1 MKKYALI
8 LAGGIGKRMKRS
20 IPKQFMLLN
29 KLPILM
35 HTIKKFND
43 ADSSF
48 NIILVLPKNKEIA
61 SKWEKLCKKYKFY
74 LNHDIVYGGKTRFH
88 SVKKGLKKID
98 NNSIVAIHDG
108 VRPLVSKKLINKS
121 INLVN
126 INGVIP
132 CVKITE
138 SIRKKTKKD
147 SFAINR
153 SDLLAIQTPQCFSTK
168 EIKNAY
174 SQKYSIQFT
183 DDATVFEKYGGKIKL
198 IKGEKENIKITT
210 SFDLKL
216 AEYFIK

>member
-8 LAGGIGKRMKRS
+8 LAGGIGSRMNCQ

-35 HTIKKFND
+35 HTIKKFNE

-48 NIILVLPKNKEIA
+48 NIILILPKNKDII
-61 SKWEKLCKKYKFY
+61 SKWKKLCEKHKFY
-74 LNHDIVYGGKTRFH
+74 LNYDIVYGGRTRFH
-88 SVKKGLKKID
+88 SVKEGLKKID
-98 NNSIVAIHDG
+98 TNSIIAIHDG

-126 INGVIP
+126 ANGVIP
-132 CVKITE
+132 CVKITD
-138 SIRKKTKKD
+138 SVRRKTKKK

-153 SDLLAIQTPQCFSTK
+153 DNFLAIQTPQCFNTK

-174 SQKYSIQFT
+174 SQKYSVQFT

-198 IKGEKENIKITT
+198 IDGEKENIKITT
-210 SFDLKL
+210 YFDFKL

>member
-8 LAGGIGKRMKRS
+8 LAGGIGSRMNCQ

-48 NIILVLPKNKEIA
+48 NIVLVLPKNQEMI
-61 SKWEKLCKKYKFY
+61 SKWKKLCEKHKFY
-74 LNHDIVYGGKTRFH
+74 LDHDIVCGGETRFH
-88 SVKKGLKKID
+88 SVKEGLKKIED
-98 NNSIVAIHDG
+98 NSVIAIHDG
-108 VRPLVSKKLINKS
+108 VRPLVSKKLINQS

-126 INGVIP
+126 TTGVIP
-132 CVKITE
+132 CVKITD
-138 SIRKKTKKD
+138 SIRKKTKQT
-147 SFAINR
+147 SFSIKR
-153 SDLLAIQTPQCFSTK
+153 DDFFAIQTPQCFNTK

-174 SQKYSIQFT
+174 SQKYNIQFT
-183 DDATVFEKYGGKIKL
+183 DDATVFERYGGKIKL
-198 IKGEKENIKITT
+198 IDGEKENIKITT
-210 SFDLKL
+210 AFDLRL